1 MALFWDRKEKPYV
14 MLFFLMPLVWMIG
27 SLFLGRY
34 FPDPGKPLMNLSGI
48 WASVFIIAV
57 LSMTP
62 LVKYTS
68 FKVLS
73 RYRRFVGL
81 AAFFYA
87 IFHLIT
93 YLVLFAGLNLS
104 WIISDLLDKPY
115 IYAGVVA
122 LIVLSVLAATST
134 KQMMKRLGKRW
145 KPTHKFIYL
154 TAVCVVAH
162 LWWQVK
168 SDVTVAV
175 WISIFIV
182 PLLFLRFK
190 QTYFYKKYLKKI

>member
-1 MALFWDRKEKPYV
+1 MSVFWDRKEKPYV
-14 MLFFLMPLVWMIG
+14 MLLFLMPLFWMVG

-34 FPDPGKPLMNLSGI
+34 FPDPGKALMNLSGI

-62 LVKYTS
+62 IVKYMS
-68 FKVLS
+68 LRVVS

-81 AAFFYA
+81 TAFFYA

-104 WIISDLLDKPY
+104 WIVSDLLDKPY

-122 LIVLSVLAATST
+122 LMVLSVLAATST
-134 KQMMKRLGKRW
+134 KSMMKRLGKRW

-154 TAVCVVAH
+154 AVVCVVAH

-168 SDVTVAV
+168 SDVTVALWV
-175 WISIFIV
+175 SVFIV
-182 PLLFLRFK
+182 PLLSFRFN
-190 QTYFYKKYLKKI
+190 QIYFYKKYFKKT

>member
-1 MALFWDRKEKPYV
+1 
-14 MLFFLMPLVWMIG
+14 MPLVWMIV

-34 FPDPGKPLMNLSGI
+34 FPDPGKSLMNLSGI

-62 LVKYTS
+62 LVKYAS

-87 IFHLIT
+87 MFHLVT

-122 LIVLSVLAATST
+122 LVVLSVLAATST
-134 KQMMKRLGKRW
+134 KRMMKRLGKKW

-154 TAVCVVAH
+154 AAICIVAH

-168 SDVTVAV
+168 SDVTVAL

-182 PLLFLRFK
+182 PLLFLRIN
-190 QTYFYKKYLKKI
+190 QTYFYKKYFKKT